1 MRYLTVAEVLEIN
14 ADSCQDVTG
23 RTDDVRLKTC
33 QICCSSNVK
42 IPTLRNFSLDKP
54 EHSCYT
60 ILRKYDSDLR
70 PRPERRSLVTTKT
83 NPQLPFPAHQAA
95 RLPAE
100 QQVAHERC
108 LVERSLDLPAWEQIA
123 RPTLCGAGL
132 AAGEE
137 GQVDESVITAA

>member
-60 ILRKYDSDLR
+60 ILRKYDSGLR
-70 PRPERRSLVTTKT
+70 PRPERRSLVTTRT
-83 NPQLPFPAHQAA
+83 DPQLPFPAHQVA
-95 RLPAE
+95 RLAGE
-100 QQVAHERC
+100 QQVAHERS
-108 LVERSLDLPAWEQIA
+108 LVERSLDLPTGEQIA
-123 RPTLCGAGL
+123 RPILCTGP

-137 GQVDESVITAA
+137 GQVDERVITAA